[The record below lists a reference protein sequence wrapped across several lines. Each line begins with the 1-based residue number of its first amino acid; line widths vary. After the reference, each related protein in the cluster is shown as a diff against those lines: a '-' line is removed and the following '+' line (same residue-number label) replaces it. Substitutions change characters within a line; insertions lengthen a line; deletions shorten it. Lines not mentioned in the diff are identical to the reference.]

1 MSRMLQKVQRLR
13 RRLPW
18 LAAIALNSALVVWAP
33 IVSGQVLYLSPASQS
48 PGSIVS
54 VKDFKIPS
62 KAEHEFARG
71 LDRLKKQDAAGS
83 LVSFDEAIQLY
94 PDYYQAYYNEG
105 VAQMRL
111 GRDESAHQSYQ
122 KAIDLSEGR
131 YIRAVFGYG
140 LVLCREGKPE
150 EAARVVRRGLELDPS
165 IPDGH
170 VVRALALLELHRLDE
185 AESRA
190 QEALRSPTVLES
202 SKAYLVPADIHTERR
217 DYPAQARDLQTYL
230 SLAPDDPNSD
240 FLRTLLSIEQRIAA
254 AIAETAA
261 QN

>member
-1 MSRMLQKVQRLR
+1 MSRMLEKVHRLR

-18 LAAIALNSALVVWAP
+18 LAAVVLTSGLIVWAP
-33 IVSGQVLYLSPASQS
+33 IVSGQVLNLSSASHG

-54 VKDFKIPS
+54 VKDFKVPS
-62 KAEHEFARG
+62 KAQHEFARG

-83 LVSFDEAIQLY
+83 LVSFDKAIQIY
-94 PDYYQAYYNEG
+94 PDYYQAYYNVG

-111 GRDESAHQSYQ
+111 GHDESARQSFQ

-150 EAARVVRRGLELDPS
+150 EAERVVRRGLELDPS

-170 VVRALALLELHRLDE
+170 VVVAIALLKLHRLDE
-185 AESRA
+185 AEKRA
-190 QEALRSPTVLES
+190 QEALRLPTVLES
-202 SKAYLVPADIHTERR
+202 SKAYLVLADIHAEGG
-217 DYPAQARDLQTYL
+217 DYRAQARDLQTYL
-230 SLAPDDPNSD
+230 TLAPDDPNSD
-240 FLRTLLSIEQRIAA
+240 FLRTLLSIAQRIAA
-254 AIAETAA
+254 ATAETTA